1 MLLVWGLWGVGVG
14 GGCWG
19 GWGVGRLGGRV
30 WGLGFLGFL
39 VVFLFPY
46 VFFRAGEGWVSYRSF
61 GSIGS
66 HGVLVG
72 FPRRLWDVI
81 GFYRG
86 FG

>member
-1 MLLVWGLWGVGVG
+1 MGGWAVG
-14 GGCWG
+14 GS
-19 GWGVGRLGGRV
+19 RLGFRV
-30 WGLGFLGFL
+30 LGFL

-72 FPRRLWDVI
+72 FHRSLWDVI